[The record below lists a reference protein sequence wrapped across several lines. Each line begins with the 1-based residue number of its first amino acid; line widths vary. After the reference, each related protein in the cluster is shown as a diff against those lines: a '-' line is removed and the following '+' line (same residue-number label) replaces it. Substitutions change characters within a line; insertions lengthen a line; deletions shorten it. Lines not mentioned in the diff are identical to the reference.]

1 MELLLT
7 ILIAIPLLK
16 AANRFRRYTEHNAIE
31 DLEAAFRLQKTFW
44 QTVGWIT
51 MSLIVLFF
59 LFLIPG

>member
-31 DLEAAFRLQKTFW
+31 DMEAAFRLQKTFW